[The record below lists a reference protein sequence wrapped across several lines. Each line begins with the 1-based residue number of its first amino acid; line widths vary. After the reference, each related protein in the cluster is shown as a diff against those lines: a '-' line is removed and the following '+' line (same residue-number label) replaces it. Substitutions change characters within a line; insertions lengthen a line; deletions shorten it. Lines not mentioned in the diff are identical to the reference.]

1 MKKLICIMVCLL
13 SFSVK
18 GFSNDLLQK
27 AEKAY
32 DSKKYKEAISD
43 YEQLVKDGYRSYELY
58 FNLGNAYYRNN
69 ELGKSI
75 YYYELARKAEP
86 NDEDVRLNL
95 GIAASKTIDKI
106 DAKENFFISA
116 VKTNVLSSFTT
127 NTWAWFSII
136 SLALAC
142 VLFFIFINSTTLIIK
157 RVSLFISSVM
167 LICFCFTY
175 FLGYSAL
182 KSKVENQFAIVVAKE
197 VKIMNEPTQKANSKF
212 NLHEGTKIRIVE
224 NNGDWVLIKL
234 DNGNEGWVKLSDVG
248 II

>member
-1 MKKLICIMVCLL
+1 MKKLIYILICLL

-18 GFSNDLLQK
+18 SYSNELLLK

-32 DSKKYKEAISD
+32 DSKKYKEAVSD
-43 YEQLVKDGYRSYELY
+43 YEQLIKDGYTSYQLY
-58 FNLGNAYYRNN
+58 FNLGNSYYRNN
-69 ELGKSI
+69 ELGKAI

-86 NDEDVRLNL
+86 NDEDVRINL

-106 DAKENFFISA
+106 DSKENFFISA

-127 NTWAWFSII
+127 TTWAWFSII
-136 SLALAC
+136 SLAVAAI
-142 VLFFIFINSTTLIIK
+142 LFFIFINSNTVLIK
-157 RVSLFISSVM
+157 RISFLVSCVLV
-167 LICFCFTY
+167 ICFCFTY

-182 KSKVENQFAIVVAKE
+182 KSKVENKFAIIVAKE
-197 VKIMNEPTQKANSKF
+197 VKIMNEPTQSASSKF
-212 NLHEGTKIRIVE
+212 SLHEGTKIRVVE

-234 DNGNEGWVKLSDVG
+234 DNGNEGWVKLSEVG